1 MTQLATISRYCAI
14 EDKVCE
20 KILPY
25 EGSWTY
31 FFAYPGNEDWRD
43 FSLHLSEELRD
54 RGFYG
59 QRRED
64 TISND
69 LLFSKVC
76 EGIHSHDFLLAE
88 VTDPNQNVMLENGYA
103 LAVGRQPILL
113 KNNNRKEWARRLLT
127 TLEGCPY
134 STREDIFDYIAK
146 LQSSERRD
154 DENPDRR
161 LRFLEN
167 MGIFQDS
174 ETAGTVYHLKPQL
187 SADWISTVDRELKG
201 SYFKLTTMD
210 PSDSVSDEF
219 FPQARE
225 IQRASR
231 VVASLVSSTNRNW
244 EQHNSNVAI
253 LIGFAIGLG
262 KRVLVLQESPA
273 PAFLDLGTVSRTVRN
288 ESEARNIVKAWIAVE
303 TELSVSQKTDS
314 QRRTRDREQI
324 EHIRKVYLGH
334 PDALQDNRL
343 LDYYVETKEFD
354 DAIQGR
360 RTLFIG
366 RRGSG
371 KSANFQAIKSHL
383 SGRNNTLVVPIAPD
397 DFELESISEFL
408 AASYSLVSQKVVFRN
423 TWNYILLSEIMKSL
437 AERTDKLYQS
447 PDDLVQINLYDYY
460 ETNQHLLNLDFGTR
474 VTRVLEAAASTK
486 LTVLTDDALASE
498 QGDLGSLRN
507 YQIARRLKEFATR
520 EGITYHVIA
529 DDLDKHWRPD
539 SEQSIDL
546 LIGLIAEA
554 DRLQRFFSGHLQVAM
569 FLREDIYD
577 VLVHFDNDL
586 PQRNLIRMEWTKAN
600 LKHLV
605 AERLARTA
613 DQDNNEDDST
623 WSVVFPDKIGNV
635 SASDYILSRSL
646 PRPRDVLDFCQKSI
660 DQAQRN
666 GHTAVTEQDI
676 LDGESSFS
684 ESVFWSV
691 STEFRGIYPNL
702 EDILI
707 EYAGVPERMNW
718 DEFAQVSEKA
728 ITRTHAL
735 TARWIQAG
743 NLTPIALAE
752 ILFKVGVIGF
762 SATNTI
768 PYFANGRSF
777 AETWSL
783 VGPSPIVFIH
793 PAFTKSLDIA
803 SVRIQSPTLRRRARI
818 ADSNQLHLEFPPPE
832 AAPPYSP
839 PPPTV

>member
-1 MTQLATISRYCAI
+1 MSDIATISRYCAI
-14 EDKVCE
+14 EDTICE
-20 KILPY
+20 KMIPY
-25 EGSWTY
+25 QGSWTF
-31 FFAYPGNEDWRD
+31 FFAYPGNEEWRD
-43 FSLHLSEELRD
+43 FSQHLTRELRD
-54 RGFYG
+54 RGLYG
-59 QRRED
+59 QRWED
-64 TISND
+64 IANND

-88 VTDPNQNVMLENGYA
+88 VTEPNQNVMLEIGYA

-113 KNNNRKEWARRLLT
+113 RNRNRKEWARRLLT

-134 STREDIFDYIAK
+134 TTRENIFDYIAK
-146 LQSSERRD
+146 LQSAERRD

-161 LRFLEN
+161 LQFLEN
-167 MGIFQDS
+167 MGIFEDS
-174 ETAGTVYHLKPQL
+174 ETAGTVYHLKPHI

-201 SYFKLTTMD
+201 SHFKLATMD

-231 VVASLVSSTNRNW
+231 VVASLVSSANRNW

-253 LIGFAIGLG
+253 LIGFAIGPG
-262 KRVLVLQESPA
+262 KRVLVLQEHPA
-273 PAFLDLGTVSRTVRN
+273 PAFLDLGTVSRTIRN
-288 ESEARNIVKAWIAVE
+288 ESEARNIVKAWIDVE
-303 TELSVSQKTDS
+303 TKLSVSQKTDS
-314 QRRTRDREQI
+314 QRRTRNREQI

-371 KSANFQAIKSHL
+371 KSANFQAIRDHL
-383 SGRNNTLVVPIAPD
+383 NGRTNTLVVPIAPD
-397 DFELESISEFL
+397 DFELERISDFL
-408 AASYSLVSQKVVFRN
+408 EASYSLVSQKLVFRN

-437 AERTDKLYQS
+437 AENTDKLYQS
-447 PDDLVQINLYDYY
+447 PDDLVQINLYGYS
-460 ETNQHLLNLDFGTR
+460 EANRQLLNLDFGTR
-474 VTRVLEAAASTK
+474 VTRVLEAAASTN
-486 LTVLTDDALASE
+486 LTILTDDALASE
-498 QGDLGSLRN
+498 QGDLGSLRD
-507 YQIARRLKEFATR
+507 YQIARRLKEFAVR

-554 DRLQRFFSGHLQVAM
+554 DRLQRFFSGHLKVAM

-586 PQRNLIRMEWTKAN
+586 PQRNLIRMEWTTAN

-613 DQDNNEDDST
+613 DQDNEDDEST
-623 WSVVFPDKIGNV
+623 WSVVFPDKVGDV
-635 SASDYILSRSL
+635 PAPDYILSRSL

-666 GHTAVTEQDI
+666 GHSAVTEQDI

-691 STEFRGIYPNL
+691 STEFRGLYPNL
-702 EDILI
+702 EHILI
-707 EYAGVPERMNW
+707 EFAGKPETMTW
-718 DEFAQVSEKA
+718 DEFAKASEEA
-728 ITRTHAL
+728 ISKTHAL
-735 TARWIQAG
+735 TNRWIQAG
-743 NLTPIALAE
+743 NLTPLSLAE

-762 SATNTI
+762 STTI
-768 PYFANGRSF
+768 ASPFFANGRSF

-783 VGPSPIVFIH
+783 VAPSPFVFIH
-793 PAFTKSLDIA
+793 PAFVKFLDIA
-803 SVRIQSPTLRRRARI
+803 RVRVQSPTLRRRLRPV
-818 ADSNQLHLEFPPPE
+818 DSNQLQLELPNPE
-832 AAPPYSP
+832 ATPPSSSSSH
-839 PPPTV
+839 